1 MIINLSILSNL
12 QIAISKFLLFGDR
25 QKEVDGMNDHGSL
38 TINCRKLQ
46 SSAAEHYALRGIL
59 TSMAKA
65 DLDRQVSSAFATMDL
80 MRERTHRFSSAR
92 S

>member
-12 QIAISKFLLFGDR
+12 QITISNFSLFGDR

-38 TINCRKLQ
+38 TIHCRKLQ
-46 SSAAEHYALRGIL
+46 SSAAVHYALREIL
-59 TSMAKA
+59 TFMAKA
-65 DLDRQVSSAFATMDL
+65 DSDRQVSLAFATMDL
-80 MRERTHRFSSAR
+80 MRERMHRFSSAK